1 MVNCPHCGKDFI
13 PVPGQRYCP
22 FCGEPVE
29 VAPPANRVDTEDS
42 SRDRWPGERDAEPFS
57 SGPAGY
63 CPWEDQE
70 NLGFFKGI
78 TETLRQSLFSPQEFF
93 ARCPRTGGFV
103 VPLLYA
109 LIVKT
114 TSSLVSVLWL
124 FSTKNPLLEKL
135 DLSGNGMMLVG
146 LMIPIALFMSI
157 VIEAGIVHLSLFLL
171 GSAKEDFES
180 TFRVV
185 CYGSGP
191 ELLDVIPLI
200 GGWIALMWKTF
211 LFIIGLREFHRIS
224 TGRAVLAIVLPS
236 LFCFGVIGITFALLL
251 KSVGT

>member
-1 MVNCPHCGKDFI
+1 MNCPHCGKDFN
-13 PVPGQRYCP
+13 PVSGQRYCP
-22 FCGEPVE
+22 YCGEPVD
-29 VAPPANRVDTEDS
+29 VAHPVNRVDTEDS
-42 SRDRWPGERDAEPFS
+42 SHDRWSDERDAEPFS
-57 SGPAGY
+57 SGPGGY

-78 TETLRQSLFSPQEFF
+78 IETLKQSLFSPQAFF
-93 ARCPRTGGFV
+93 ERCPRTGGFV

-124 FSTKNPLLEKL
+124 FSTRNQWLEKL
-135 DLSGNGMMLVG
+135 DLSGNGLMLVG

-171 GSAKEDFES
+171 GGAKEGFET

-191 ELLDVIPLI
+191 QLLDVIPVI

-211 LFIIGLREFHRIS
+211 LLIIGLREFHRIS
-224 TGRAVLAIVLPS
+224 TGRAMWAIVLPS
-236 LFCFGVIGITFALLL
+236 LFCFGVMGITFALLL